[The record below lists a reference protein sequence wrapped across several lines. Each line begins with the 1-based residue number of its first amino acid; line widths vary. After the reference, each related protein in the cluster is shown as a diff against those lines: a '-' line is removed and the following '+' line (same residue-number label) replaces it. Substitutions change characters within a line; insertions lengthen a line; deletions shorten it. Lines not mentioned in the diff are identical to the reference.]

1 MRHDITIK
9 QTIIVLSIIAM
20 IAIPLLM
27 TAAVANADEYQYP
40 PPPGGGEW
48 SDNPPGTHDPPPP
61 PDFGFFDWFDD
72 FFGAAW
78 D

>member
-1 MRHDITIK
+1 MRT
-9 QTIIVLSIIAM
+9 TLIVSLLIVAVCAM
-20 IAIPLLM
+20 MFGDAL
-27 TAAVANADEYQYP
+27 VEADEYEYHG
-40 PPPGGGEW
+40 PGWEW
-48 SDNPPGTHDPPPP
+48 SDNPPGTYDPPPP